1 MIVPSFAELG
11 FRLRP
16 EPWNHIELTAGRQW
30 PKLVFALPVGERAA
44 NVHVRAT
51 SSATARRNLLFRDF
65 LRADPTARHAWPRS
79 NSAWRRSSP
88 ISPDYAQLKQ
98 PPTEILMIAA
108 EDWARRTRWTPPA
121 APAKIYSDAHAALF
135 RVQPRY
141 L

>member
-1 MIVPSFAELG
+1 VRWWWSSNGGAKDCIDIQIRVPRLNEAMIVPSFAELG

-88 ISPDYAQLKQ
+88 ISP
-98 PPTEILMIAA
+98 T
-108 EDWARRTRWTPPA
+108 TR
-121 APAKIYSDAHAALF
+121 SSSSH
-135 RVQPRY
+135 RPRSS
-141 L
+141 